1 MRIAIVTHVVR
12 HNDGQGRVNYEIARA
27 ALAEGHQVTLLAS
40 HVAPELAAESR
51 LRWISVKVGR
61 FWPTKLVKQQV
72 FAFKTARWLKAHRN
86 EYDVLHVNGFISWIK
101 ADVNT
106 AHFVHGGWVRS
117 PYYPFKLTGGLWSA
131 YQVVY
136 SRVNARLEH
145 WAYQR
150 SKVIAAVSEKVAEEI
165 RANGVAGERIEVVY
179 NGVDTSAFSAAQSTG
194 SDRKSFGLPADACL
208 LLFVGD
214 LRTPRKNLD
223 TVLHAL
229 TKLPSNVQL
238 AVAGYVPGSP
248 YPEQAKALGIAD
260 RVHFLGLVKNMPTLM
275 HSVDAFVFPSRYEA
289 MSLSLLEAL
298 AAGLPVITAS
308 TAGGAEII
316 GTDCGIVL
324 ADPDDSTALAGAITR
339 LADAPA
345 LRREMGEAARRLA
358 GQFGW
363 ARMARR
369 YLDLYR
375 GFANEAG
382 AAASTSGLQAGGGTT
397 SAGALTKAGAARV
410 SVQPGQPDQS
420 RA

>member
-1 MRIAIVTHVVR
+1 MKIAIVTHVVR

-40 HVAPELAAESR
+40 HVAPELASETR
-51 LRWISVKVGR
+51 LRWVAIKIGR
-61 FWPTKLVKQQV
+61 FWPTKLFKQQV
-72 FAFKTARWLKAHRN
+72 FALKTALWLKKHKKD
-86 EYDVLHVNGFISWIK
+86 YDVLHVNGFISWTK

-106 AHFVHGGWVRS
+106 AHFVHGGWLRS

-136 SRVNARLEH
+136 SHVNAKLEH

-150 SKVIAAVSEKVAEEI
+150 SKIIAAVSEKVAVEI
-165 RANGVAGERIEVVY
+165 RANGTESERIEVVY
-179 NGVDTSAFSAAQSTG
+179 NGVDTTAFTAARRTG
-194 SDRKSFGLPADACL
+194 SDRAQFQLPDDACL

-223 TVLHAL
+223 TVLKAL
-229 TKLPSNVQL
+229 LELPSSVHL
-238 AVAGYVPGSP
+238 AVAGYIPGSP
-248 YPEQAKALGIAD
+248 YPDEAKALGIGD

-289 MSLSLLEAL
+289 MSLSLLDAL
-298 AAGLPVITAS
+298 AAGLPVITAK

-324 ADPDDSTALAGAITR
+324 DDPDDATALAGAVMK
-339 LADAPA
+339 LADAPE
-345 LRREMGEAARRLA
+345 LRREMGVAARQLA
-358 GQFGW
+358 DQFGW

-375 GFANEAG
+375 GFANQKG
-382 AAASTSGLQAGGGTT
+382 AAASSNDTSDAQ
-397 SAGALTKAGAARV
+397 KAESVAAV
-410 SVQPGQPDQS
+410 
-420 RA
+420 

>member
-1 MRIAIVTHVVR
+1 MKIAIVTHVVR

-40 HVAPELAAESR
+40 HVAPELASETR
-51 LRWISVKVGR
+51 LRWVAIKVGR
-61 FWPTKLVKQQV
+61 FWPTKLFKQQV
-72 FAFKTARWLKAHRN
+72 FALKTALWLKKHKKD
-86 EYDVLHVNGFISWIK
+86 YDVLHVNGFISWTK

-106 AHFVHGGWVRS
+106 AHFVHGGWLRS

-131 YQVVY
+131 YQVIY
-136 SRVNARLEH
+136 SHVNAKLEH

-150 SKVIAAVSEKVAEEI
+150 SKIIAAVSEKVAVEI
-165 RANGVAGERIEVVY
+165 RANGTESERIEVIY
-179 NGVDTSAFSAAQSTG
+179 NGVDTTAFTAARRTG
-194 SDRKSFGLPADACL
+194 SDRAQFQLPDDACL

-223 TVLHAL
+223 TVLKAL
-229 TKLPSNVQL
+229 LELPSSVHL
-238 AVAGYVPGSP
+238 AVAGYIPGSP
-248 YPEQAKALGIAD
+248 YPDEAKALGIGD

-298 AAGLPVITAS
+298 AAGLPVITAK

-324 ADPDDSTALAGAITR
+324 DDPDDATALAGAVMK
-339 LADAPA
+339 LADAPE
-345 LRREMGEAARRLA
+345 LRREMGVAARQLA
-358 GQFGW
+358 DQFRW

-375 GFANEAG
+375 GFANQKG
-382 AAASTSGLQAGGGTT
+382 AAASSNDTSDAQ
-397 SAGALTKAGAARV
+397 KAESVAAV
-410 SVQPGQPDQS
+410 
-420 RA
+420 

>member
-40 HVAPELAAESR
+40 HVAPELAAEPR

>member
-1 MRIAIVTHVVR
+1 MKIAIVTHVVR

-40 HVAPELAAESR
+40 HVAPELASETR
-51 LRWISVKVGR
+51 LRWVAIKVGR
-61 FWPTKLVKQQV
+61 FWPTKLFKQQV
-72 FAFKTARWLKAHRN
+72 FALKTALWLKKHKKD
-86 EYDVLHVNGFISWIK
+86 YDVLHVNGFISWTK

-106 AHFVHGGWVRS
+106 AHFVHGGWLRS

-136 SRVNARLEH
+136 SHVNAKLEH

-150 SKVIAAVSEKVAEEI
+150 SKIIAAVSEKVAVEI
-165 RANGVAGERIEVVY
+165 RANGTESERIEVVY
-179 NGVDTSAFSAAQSTG
+179 NGVDTTAFTAARRTG
-194 SDRKSFGLPADACL
+194 SDRAQFQLPDDACL

-223 TVLHAL
+223 TVLKAL
-229 TKLPSNVQL
+229 LELPSSVHL
-238 AVAGYVPGSP
+238 AVAGYIPGSP
-248 YPEQAKALGIAD
+248 YPDEAKALGISD

-298 AAGLPVITAS
+298 AAGLPVITAK

-324 ADPDDSTALAGAITR
+324 DDPDDATALAGAVLK
-339 LADAPA
+339 LADAPE
-345 LRREMGEAARRLA
+345 LRREMGVAARLLA
-358 GQFGW
+358 DQFGW

-375 GFANEAG
+375 GFANQKG
-382 AAASTSGLQAGGGTT
+382 AVASSNDTSDAQ
-397 SAGALTKAGAARV
+397 KAE
-410 SVQPGQPDQS
+410 SVAS
-420 RA
+420 I

>member
-1 MRIAIVTHVVR
+1 MKIAIVTHVVR

-40 HVAPELAAESR
+40 HVAPELASETR
-51 LRWISVKVGR
+51 LRWVAIKVGR
-61 FWPTKLVKQQV
+61 FWPTKLFKQQV
-72 FAFKTARWLKAHRN
+72 FALKTALWLKKHKKD
-86 EYDVLHVNGFISWIK
+86 YDVLHVNGFISWTK

-106 AHFVHGGWVRS
+106 AHFVHGGWLRS
-117 PYYPFKLTGGLWSA
+117 PYYPFKLTSGLWSA

-136 SRVNARLEH
+136 SHVNAKLEH

-150 SKVIAAVSEKVAEEI
+150 SKIIAAVSEKVAVEI
-165 RANGVAGERIEVVY
+165 RANGTESGRIEVVY
-179 NGVDTSAFSAAQSTG
+179 NGVDTTAFTAARRTG
-194 SDRKSFGLPADACL
+194 SDRAQFQLPDDACL

-223 TVLHAL
+223 TVLKAL
-229 TKLPSNVQL
+229 LELPPSVHL
-238 AVAGYVPGSP
+238 AVAGYIPGSP
-248 YPEQAKALGIAD
+248 YPDEAKALGIGD

-298 AAGLPVITAS
+298 AAGLPVITAK

-324 ADPDDSTALAGAITR
+324 DDPDDATALAGAVMK
-339 LADAPA
+339 LADAPE
-345 LRREMGEAARRLA
+345 LRREMGVAARQLA
-358 GQFGW
+358 DQFGW

-375 GFANEAG
+375 GFANQKG
-382 AAASTSGLQAGGGTT
+382 AVASSNDTSDAQKAESVAA
-397 SAGALTKAGAARV
+397 V
-410 SVQPGQPDQS
+410 
-420 RA
+420 

>member
-1 MRIAIVTHVVR
+1 MKIAIVTHVVR

-40 HVAPELAAESR
+40 HVAPELASETR
-51 LRWISVKVGR
+51 LRWVAIKIGR
-61 FWPTKLVKQQV
+61 FWPTKLFKQQV
-72 FAFKTARWLKAHRN
+72 FALKTALWLKKHKKD
-86 EYDVLHVNGFISWIK
+86 YDVLHVNGFISWTK

-106 AHFVHGGWVRS
+106 AHFVHGGWLRS

-136 SRVNARLEH
+136 SHVNAKLEH

-150 SKVIAAVSEKVAEEI
+150 SKIIAAVSEKVAVEI
-165 RANGVAGERIEVVY
+165 RANGTESERIEVVY
-179 NGVDTSAFSAAQSTG
+179 NGVDTTAFTAARRTG
-194 SDRKSFGLPADACL
+194 SDRAQFQLPDDACL

-223 TVLHAL
+223 TVLKAL
-229 TKLPSNVQL
+229 LELPSSVHL
-238 AVAGYVPGSP
+238 AVAGYIPGSP
-248 YPEQAKALGIAD
+248 YPDEAKALGIGD

-298 AAGLPVITAS
+298 AAGLPVITAK

-324 ADPDDSTALAGAITR
+324 DDPDDATALAGAVMK
-339 LADAPA
+339 LADAPE
-345 LRREMGEAARRLA
+345 LRREMGVAARQLA
-358 GQFGW
+358 DQFGW

-375 GFANEAG
+375 GFANQKG
-382 AAASTSGLQAGGGTT
+382 AAASSNDTSDAQ
-397 SAGALTKAGAARV
+397 KAESVAAV
-410 SVQPGQPDQS
+410 
-420 RA
+420 

>member
-27 ALAEGHQVTLLAS
+27 ALAEGHHVTLLAS
-40 HVAPELAAESR
+40 HVAPELVAESR
-51 LRWISVKVGR
+51 LRWIAVKVGR
-61 FWPTKLVKQQV
+61 FWPTKLFKQQI
-72 FAFKTARWLKAHRN
+72 FAVKTALWLRAHRKD
-86 EYDVLHVNGFISWIK
+86 YDVLHVNGFISWIK

-117 PYYPFKLTGGLWSA
+117 PYYPFKLGGGAWSA
-131 YQVVY
+131 YQVIY
-136 SRVNARLEH
+136 SRVNAKLEH
-145 WAYQR
+145 WAYRR
-150 SKVIAAVSEKVAEEI
+150 SKVIAAVSEKVAQEI
-165 RANGVAGERIEVVY
+165 RTNGIEPERIEVIY
-179 NGVDTSAFSAAQSTG
+179 NGVDTSAFSAAQATG
-194 SDRKSFGLPADACL
+194 GDRQSFGLPGDACL

-223 TVLHAL
+223 TVLQAL

-238 AVAGYVPGSP
+238 AVAGFVPGSP
-248 YPEQAKALGIAD
+248 YPDQAKALGIAD

-298 AAGLPVITAS
+298 AAGLPIITAS

-339 LADAPA
+339 LADNPA
-345 LRREMGEAARRLA
+345 LRRDMGEAARALA

-382 AAASTSGLQAGGGTT
+382 AAASPGGVQAGSGTANT
-397 SAGALTKAGAARV
+397 GAVVKT
-410 SVQPGQPDQS
+410 
-420 RA
+420 RAV

>member
-27 ALAEGHQVTLLAS
+27 ALAAGHQVTLLAS
-40 HVAPELAAESR
+40 HVAPELVEEKR
-51 LRWISVKVGR
+51 LQWVPVRVGR

-72 FAFKTARWLKAHRN
+72 FALKTALWLRMHRSK
-86 EYDVLHVNGFISWIK
+86 YDVLHVNGFISWVK

-106 AHFVHGGWVRS
+106 AHFVHGGWLRS
-117 PYYPFKLTGGLWSA
+117 PYYPFRLGGGPWSA
-131 YQVVY
+131 YQVIY
-136 SRVNARLEH
+136 SHVNARLER

-150 SKVIAAVSEKVAEEI
+150 SKIVAAVSEKVAVEI
-165 RANGVAGERIEVVY
+165 RANGLPGERIEVIY
-179 NGVDTSAFSAAQSTG
+179 NGVDASAFSREQG
-194 SDRKSFGLPADACL
+194 MGGDRKAFGLPADACL

-214 LRTPRKNLD
+214 LRTPRKNLV
-223 TVLHAL
+223 TVLQAL
-229 TKLPSNVQL
+229 LQLPGSVHL
-238 AVAGYVPGSP
+238 AVAGYLPGSP
-248 YPEQAKALGIAD
+248 YPEEARALGVAD

-275 HSVDAFVFPSRYEA
+275 HSVDVFVFPSRYEA

-324 ADPDDSTALAGAITR
+324 EDPDDAAALAGAIAK
-339 LADAPA
+339 LADAPL
-345 LRREMGEAARRLA
+345 LRHDMGEAARRLA
-358 GQFGW
+358 GEFGW

-375 GFANEAG
+375 GFANQTGEAS
-382 AAASTSGLQAGGGTT
+382 A
-397 SAGALTKAGAARV
+397 SAGA
-410 SVQPGQPDQS
+410 QPGGVAEETTALTRGVVYPLMASGVDE
-420 RA
+420 AGV

>member
-1 MRIAIVTHVVR
+1 MKIAIVTHVVR

-40 HVAPELAAESR
+40 HVAPELASETR
-51 LRWISVKVGR
+51 LRWVAIKIGR
-61 FWPTKLVKQQV
+61 FWPTKLFKQQV
-72 FAFKTARWLKAHRN
+72 FALKTALWLKKHKKD
-86 EYDVLHVNGFISWIK
+86 YDVLHVNGFISWTK

-106 AHFVHGGWVRS
+106 AHFVHGGWLRS

-136 SRVNARLEH
+136 SHVNAKLEH

-150 SKVIAAVSEKVAEEI
+150 SKIIAAVSEKVAVEI
-165 RANGVAGERIEVVY
+165 RANGTESERIEVIY
-179 NGVDTSAFSAAQSTG
+179 NGVDTTAFTAARRTG
-194 SDRKSFGLPADACL
+194 SDRAQFQLPDDACL

-223 TVLHAL
+223 TVLKAL
-229 TKLPSNVQL
+229 LELPSSVHL
-238 AVAGYVPGSP
+238 AVAGYIPGSP
-248 YPEQAKALGIAD
+248 YPDEAKALGIGD

-298 AAGLPVITAS
+298 AAGLPVITAK

-324 ADPDDSTALAGAITR
+324 DDPDDATALAGAVMK
-339 LADAPA
+339 LADAPE
-345 LRREMGEAARRLA
+345 LRREMGVAARQLA
-358 GQFGW
+358 DQFGW

-375 GFANEAG
+375 GFANQKG
-382 AAASTSGLQAGGGTT
+382 AAASSNDTSDAQ
-397 SAGALTKAGAARV
+397 KAESVAAV
-410 SVQPGQPDQS
+410 
-420 RA
+420 

>member
-1 MRIAIVTHVVR
+1 MKIAIVTHVVR

-27 ALAEGHQVTLLAS
+27 ALAEGHQVTLLAT
-40 HVAPELAAESR
+40 HVADELVADAR
-51 LRWISVKVGR
+51 LHWVSIKVGR
-61 FWPTKLVKQQV
+61 FWPTKLFKQQV
-72 FAFKTARWLKAHRN
+72 FAFKTARWLRKNRQ

-117 PYYPFKLTGGLWSA
+117 PYYPFKLGGGVWSA
-131 YQVVY
+131 YQVIY
-136 SRVNARLEH
+136 SRVNAKLEH
-145 WAYQR
+145 WAYRR

-165 RANGVAGERIEVVY
+165 RANGIPAEQIEVIY
-179 NGVDTSAFSAAQSTG
+179 NGVDTTAFRAAKSTEP
-194 SDRKSFGLPADACL
+194 DRKSFGLPEDACL

-223 TVLHAL
+223 TVLRAL
-229 TKLPSNVQL
+229 TQLPDNVQL

-248 YPEQAKALGIAD
+248 YPEMAKTLGIAG
-260 RVHFLGLVKNMPTLM
+260 RVHFLGLVKNMPVLM

-316 GTDCGIVL
+316 GEDCGIVL
-324 ADPDDSTALAGAITR
+324 ADPDDATALAGAITR

-345 LRREMGEAARRLA
+345 LRHEMGEAASRLA
-358 GQFGW
+358 EQFGW
-363 ARMARR
+363 ARMANR

-375 GFANEAG
+375 GFANQAG
-382 AAASTSGLQAGGGTT
+382 SQATSNGSPAASSKTT
-397 SAGALTKAGAARV
+397 SRVARPRV
-410 SVQPGQPDQS
+410 IAQTP
-420 RA
+420 AI